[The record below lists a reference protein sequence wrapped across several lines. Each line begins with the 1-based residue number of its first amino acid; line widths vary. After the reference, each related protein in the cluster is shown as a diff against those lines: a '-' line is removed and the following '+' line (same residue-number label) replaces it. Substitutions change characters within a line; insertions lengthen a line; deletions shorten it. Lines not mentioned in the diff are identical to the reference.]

1 MENNEFKIV
10 STKNRTCYY
19 LDDIIKIEDLDFDNI
34 LLDKKSYENVLI
46 YIISSRTFISAEPL
60 RIFVKVDGF
69 MRVYDGARYLVLFG
83 PENYAIDNRII
94 YLLSQKVVLTI
105 FFYHIQKSKL
115 IHGILYL

>member
-1 MENNEFKIV
+1 MENNEFNIV

-69 MRVYDGARYLVLFG
+69 MRVYDGARYLVLFV
-83 PENYAIDNRII
+83 PENYAIYNRII
-94 YLLSQKVVLTI
+94 YLLSQKVVLPI

-115 IHGILYL
+115 IHRILYL